1 MYLLVILLVIIVA
14 ILVVLLLMQRR
25 TMRDTERAF
34 RHMVPAYVDA
44 TLALTTSARNVEFIL
59 ALVPA
64 PEKDQQS
71 ASNAELEEAVADAMA
86 LNYTSPQHF
95 APITPLRRPV

>member
-1 MYLLVILLVIIVA
+1 MYLLVILLTIIIA

-25 TMRDTERAF
+25 TMQDTERAF

-44 TLALTTSARNVEFIL
+44 TLALTTSVRNIEFIL

-64 PEKDQQS
+64 PPKEQQS
-71 ASNAELEEAVADAMA
+71 ASNAELEEAVTQAMA
-86 LNYTSPQHF
+86 LNHKANVRF
-95 APITPLRRPV
+95 APITPLRRPQ